1 MLKMH
6 HCGGLLKEFMT
17 GCVHTPF
24 LARPADLLTCHF
36 LLFIG
41 RVFIFIFLGSI
52 YVRRERPAGDV
63 ELMEELA
70 DGQTDGGDQ

>member
-1 MLKMH
+1 
-6 HCGGLLKEFMT
+6 MT

-24 LARPADLLTCHF
+24 WLDLQ
-36 LLFIG
+36 IAS
-41 RVFIFIFLGSI
+41 RVIFYYLSGVFFVGSI
-52 YVRRERPAGDV
+52 YVRRERPAGDA

>member
-1 MLKMH
+1 
-6 HCGGLLKEFMT
+6 MT

-24 LARPADLLTCHF
+24 CLDLQ
-36 LLFIG
+36 IAS
-41 RVFIFIFLGSI
+41 RVIFYYLSGVFFWFFLGSI
-52 YVRRERPAGDV
+52 YVRRERPAGDA

>member
-1 MLKMH
+1 
-6 HCGGLLKEFMT
+6 MT

-24 LARPADLLTCHF
+24 WLDLQ
-36 LLFIG
+36 ISS
-41 RVFIFIFLGSI
+41 RVIFYYLSGVFFVFFVGSI
-52 YVRRERPAGDV
+52 YVRRERPAGDA